1 MPLVLTALVLSGCNP
16 SRVKGIV
23 EDDLIKHNIEDKYRN
38 FYEIFVYSYC
48 DSNGDGIGD
57 LQGIISKL
65 DYIQDLGYTGIWLT
79 PIFTSSSTHKY
90 NTTNYLEID
99 PSFGTMSDLES
110 LISECHSRN
119 IKLILDLAINH
130 SSRSNAYFQ
139 KAVQA
144 HSISKSGST

>member
-1 MPLVLTALVLSGCNP
+1 MKKCFIPLVLTALVLSGCNP

-90 NTTNYLEID
+90 NTTNYL
-99 PSFGTMSDLES
+99 
-110 LISECHSRN
+110 
-119 IKLILDLAINH
+119 
-130 SSRSNAYFQ
+130 
-139 KAVQA
+139 
-144 HSISKSGST
+144 

>member
-38 FYEIFVYSYC
+38 FYEILIYSYC

-65 DYIQDLGYTGIWLT
+65 DYIQDLGYTGIWFNHLYLL
-79 PIFTSSSTHKY
+79 PQVHIST
-90 NTTNYLEID
+90 IQQ
-99 PSFGTMSDLES
+99 
-110 LISECHSRN
+110 I
-119 IKLILDLAINH
+119 I
-130 SSRSNAYFQ
+130 
-139 KAVQA
+139 
-144 HSISKSGST
+144 

>member
-1 MPLVLTALVLSGCNP
+1 M
-16 SRVKGIV
+16 
-23 EDDLIKHNIEDKYRN
+23 
-38 FYEIFVYSYC
+38 

-130 SSRSNAYFQ
+130 TP
-139 KAVQA
+139 
-144 HSISKSGST
+144 ISKKLFKLTQ